1 MVPSRWP
8 GAVQYPT
15 RDRAGTLSSKVF
27 ICTPWSQR
35 AERTICVFCGA
46 SCCCVMMTGPHE
58 TFCVHLSH
66 THPFFYFHFHI
77 EIFMDI
83 NGFTTSKLTFIL
95 KWSTQFL
102 LNYVQCHWLFAGSIF
117 NINLCY
123 LYWSLSVWIRSN
135 YPPVAFLKDICVCI
149 LGLSRCGEVADSAD
163 DAQWSK

>member
-66 THPFFYFHFHI
+66 THFFYFHFHI

-102 LNYVQCHWLFAGSIF
+102 LNYVQDPFLILISATCTGLSLFGSGLI
-117 NINLCY
+117 IL
-123 LYWSLSVWIRSN
+123 LSLL
-135 YPPVAFLKDICVCI
+135 LKDICVCI
-149 LGLSRCGEVADSAD
+149 LGLSRCGQAADSAD